1 MEIRACAPPCSPAPA
16 AGSPLDRRAPNDPG
30 EPAVGRA
37 GQLATKQVLE
47 RARDWPLAEFFER
60 QEEYVAPVRAS
71 ADAGE
76 GAAAFVEKREPVW
89 SGR

>member
-16 AGSPLDRRAPNDPG
+16 AGSPRGWTNGPL
-30 EPAVGRA
+30 AVA
-37 GQLATKQVLE
+37 ATKQVLE